1 MANKPLVVTV
11 TGAAGQ
17 IGYSLLFRIANGDVF
32 GPKQPI
38 ILKLLEITPAM
49 KALEGTLMELEDCA
63 FPLLYDMIPTD
74 DPKVAFDGANW
85 AFLVGAFP
93 RKAGME
99 RADLIDKN
107 GPIFVEQGKAI
118 NAVAADDFRAL
129 IVGNPANTNALICAM
144 NAPDV
149 PRDRFAAMTRLDH
162 NRAIAQLAK
171 KAREKD
177 PKVTVSDVK
186 RMIIW
191 GNHSS
196 TMVPDI
202 YHARIGRKKAINA
215 VGKRWYK
222 KEFIPTVAQRGGAI
236 IKARG
241 ASSAASAANAAI
253 NAVRDWALGT
263 PKGDWVSLAVYSD
276 GSHYGIP
283 EGVMYS
289 VPVTHPGDGTWQ
301 IVEGLEINDEIRE
314 KMRIT
319 GEELLRERAVVEHL
333 LKG

>member
-1 MANKPLVVTV
+1 MADKPLVVTV

-129 IVGNPANTNALICAM
+129 VVGNPANTNALICAM

-149 PRDRFAAMTRLDH
+149 PKDRFAAMTRLDH
-162 NRAIAQLAK
+162 NRAKNQLAK
-171 KAREKD
+171 K
-177 PKVTVSDVK
+177 VGVNVSEVK

-191 GNHSS
+191 GNHSK

-222 KEFIPTVAQRGGAI
+222 KEFIPTVATRGSAI
-236 IKARG
+236 IQARG

-253 NAVRDWALGT
+253 NAVHDWALGT

-301 IVEGLEINDEIRE
+301 IVEGLEINDEIKE

>member
-1 MANKPLVVTV
+1 MATNVKEPLVVTV
-11 TGAAGQ
+11 TGAAGH

-38 ILKLLEITPAM
+38 LLKMLEITPAM
-49 KALEGTLMELEDCA
+49 SALEGTAMELEDCA
-63 FPLLYDMIPTD
+63 FPLLNDMILTD
-74 DPKVAFDGANW
+74 DPYVGFDSANW

-99 RADLIDKN
+99 RADLIGKN

-118 NAVAADDFRAL
+118 NKVAADDFRAL
-129 IVGNPANTNALICAM
+129 IVGNPANTNALICAS

-149 PRDRFAAMTRLDH
+149 PNDRFAAMTRLDL
-162 NRAIAQLAK
+162 NRAKNQLAK
-171 KAREKD
+171 K
-177 PKVTVSDVK
+177 VGVNVSDVK
-186 RMIIW
+186 RVIIW

-222 KEFIPTVAQRGGAI
+222 KEFIPTVARRGGAI

-253 NAVRDWALGT
+253 NAVHDWAQGT
-263 PKGDWVSLAVYSD
+263 PKGDWVDLAFYSD
-276 GSHYGIP
+276 GSHYNIP
-283 EGVMYS
+283 EGIMYS
-289 VPVTHPGDGTWQ
+289 VPITHPGDGTWE
-301 IVEGLEINDEIRE
+301 IVEGLEINPEIAE
-314 KMRIT
+314 KMRVSA
-319 GEELLRERAVVEHL
+319 EELLQERSVVEDL
-333 LKG
+333 LNG

>member
-1 MANKPLVVTV
+1 METKPIVVTV

-74 DPKVAFDGANW
+74 DPKVAFDGASW

-99 RADLIDKN
+99 RADLIDRN

-118 NAVAADDFRAL
+118 NEVAADDFRAL
-129 IVGNPANTNALICAM
+129 VVGNPANTNALICAM

-162 NRAIAQLAK
+162 NRAKNQLAK
-171 KAREKD
+171 KAG
-177 PKVTVSDVK
+177 VNVSEVK
-186 RMIIW
+186 RVIIW

-215 VGKRWYK
+215 VGKSWYK
-222 KEFIPTVAQRGGAI
+222 EEFIPTVARRGSAI

-253 NAVRDWALGT
+253 NAIHDWALGT

-301 IVEGLEINDEIRE
+301 IVEGLEINDEIKE

-319 GEELLRERAVVEHL
+319 GEELLQERARVEHL

>member
-1 MANKPLVVTV
+1 MTKDPIVVTV

-38 ILKLLEITPAM
+38 ILKMLEITPAM
-49 KALEGTLMELEDCA
+49 KALEGTIMELEDCA
-63 FPLLYDMIPTD
+63 FPLLHGMIPTD

-99 RADLIDKN
+99 RADLIDRN

-118 NAVAADDFRAL
+118 NEVAADDFRAL
-129 IVGNPANTNALICAM
+129 VVGNPANTNALICAS

-149 PRDRFAAMTRLDH
+149 PKDRFAAMTRLDH
-162 NRAIAQLAK
+162 NRAINQLAK
-171 KAREKD
+171 K
-177 PKVTVSDVK
+177 VGVNVSDVK

-222 KEFIPTVAQRGGAI
+222 KEFIPTVAKRGSAI
-236 IKARG
+236 IQARG

-253 NAVRDWALGT
+253 NAVHDWALGT

-301 IVEGLEINDEIRE
+301 IVEGLEIHDEIAE

-333 LKG
+333 LRG